1 LIVTIDRDNPDLAAR
16 LRSFFQDR
24 SRVELAYLFGSAARG
39 TTGPLSDVDVAIR
52 FSTDE
57 GRTLDERLKL
67 HDALCRYLGSDR
79 VDLVDLDDASP
90 VLRYN
95 VMMVSCSRVTTTCAC
110 LSRSGPC
117 PSTSIHMPCARRT
130 MRCFGP
136 PVPDGHDRQN
146 GLCRN
151 CTGCTRDW

>member
-95 VMMVSCSRVTTTCAC
+95 VIRDGVLLKGDNDVRVPFEVRAMSEYFDTHA
-110 LSRSGPC
+110 LRAPHDAVLRASG
-117 PSTSIHMPCARRT
+117 AGRA
-130 MRCFGP
+130 
-136 PVPDGHDRQN
+136 
-146 GLCRN
+146 
-151 CTGCTRDW
+151 